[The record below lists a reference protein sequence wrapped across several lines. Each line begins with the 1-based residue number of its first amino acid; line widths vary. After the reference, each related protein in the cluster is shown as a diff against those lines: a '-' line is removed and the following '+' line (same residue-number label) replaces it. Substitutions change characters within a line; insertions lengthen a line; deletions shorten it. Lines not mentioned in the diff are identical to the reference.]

1 MYKYV
6 LVCLLLGALAFGQ
19 AANPNPAPSGQQP
32 AGATAPSPATPSP
45 AAGPAKTPA
54 PEVAPDAVVIT
65 IKGFCSN
72 PAPDKDAAA
81 CATTI
86 TRAEF
91 EKIVDAVQPSMPPR
105 SRRPFADRYAHSRV
119 MAKKAQDMGLDKSAS
134 FEERMRFVR
143 TQILAQELSKALQEQ
158 ASQVADKDIED
169 YYHANLSKFDEADLD
184 RIYVPKEK
192 TPPDGEKTPTP
203 QEEQKFQ
210 EESEK
215 AMKAEADTLHTRAA
229 AGGDFGKLQEQAFE
243 AAGLKTG
250 APNASMGKVRR
261 STLAQTQATVM
272 DMKPGQISD
281 VIADPNGF
289 YIYRLKSKDTM
300 PLDQVHD
307 EIKAI
312 LRSQRLQDAMQAV
325 QQSVTV
331 AFDENYFGP
340 EMPTRGPMMPP
351 PRMTPPPPPP
361 KPASAEP
368 K

>member
-1 MYKYV
+1 MYKYC
-6 LVCLLLGALAFGQ
+6 LVCLLLGAVAFGQ
-19 AANPNPAPSGQQP
+19 AASPKPAPAGQQP
-32 AGATAPSPATPSP
+32 AAATAPSPATT
-45 AAGPAKTPA
+45 AAPAKSPA

-105 SRRPFADRYAHSRV
+105 SRRPFADRYARSRV
-119 MAKKAQDMGLDKSAS
+119 MAKKAQDMGLEKSAS

-143 TQILAQELSKALQEQ
+143 IQILAQELSKALQEQ
-158 ASQVADKDIED
+158 ASQVPDKDIED
-169 YYHANLSKFDEADLD
+169 YYRANLAKFDQADLD

-215 AMKAEADTLHTRAA
+215 AMKAEADTLHTRAV
-229 AGGDFGKLQEQAFE
+229 AGGDFAKLQEQAFE
-243 AAGLKTG
+243 VAGLKTG
-250 APNASMGKVRR
+250 APNTAMGKVRR
-261 STLAQTQATVM
+261 STLAQNQAAVI
-272 DMKPGQISD
+272 DMKPGQISE

-289 YIYRLKSKDTM
+289 YIYKLKSKDTL
-300 PLDQVHD
+300 PLDQVHE
-307 EIKAI
+307 EIKAT

-325 QQSVTV
+325 QQSVTL

-340 EMPTRGPMMPP
+340 EMPGRGPMMPS
-351 PRMTPPPPPP
+351 PRMPQPPPPA

>member
-1 MYKYV
+1 MYKCF
-6 LVCLLLGALAFGQ
+6 LVCLLLGAVAFGQ
-19 AANPNPAPSGQQP
+19 AASPNPAPPGQQP
-32 AGATAPSPATPSP
+32 A
-45 AAGPAKTPA
+45 AAAPAKSPA

-72 PAPDKDAAA
+72 PAPDKDAAG

-105 SRRPFADRYAHSRV
+105 SRRPFADRYARARV
-119 MAKKAQDMGLDKSAS
+119 MAKKAQDMGLEKSAS

-143 TQILAQELSKALQEQ
+143 IQILAQELSKALQEQ
-158 ASQVADKDIED
+158 ASQVPDKDIQD
-169 YYHANLSKFDEADLD
+169 YYHDNQAKFDQADLD

-215 AMKAEADTLHTRAA
+215 AMKAEADTLHARAV
-229 AGGDFGKLQEQAFE
+229 AGGDFAKLQEQAFE

-250 APNASMGKVRR
+250 APNAAMGKVRR
-261 STLAQTQATVM
+261 GSLAQNQAAIM
-272 DMKPGQISD
+272 DMKTGQISE

-289 YIYRLKSKDTM
+289 YIYRLKSKETL

-307 EIKAI
+307 EIKAT

-325 QQSVTV
+325 QQSVTLT
-331 AFDENYFGP
+331 FDENYFGP
-340 EMPTRGPMMPP
+340 EMPTRGPMMPS
-351 PRMTPPPPPP
+351 PRTAPPPPPA